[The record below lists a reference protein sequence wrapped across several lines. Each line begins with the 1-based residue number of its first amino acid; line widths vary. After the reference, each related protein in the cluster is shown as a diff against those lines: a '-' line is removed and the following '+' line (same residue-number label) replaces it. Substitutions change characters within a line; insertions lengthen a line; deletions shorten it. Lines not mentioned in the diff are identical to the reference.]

1 MFGLADGENKMVFG
15 LANRENNMYTWLVI
29 PKKTGTSWIIFPVFS
44 VFLELKTWNVRC
56 IWNVLLKMEVNTVV
70 ELGCNYETSELKPFL
85 HQQWI
90 YISEKNE
97 RGEIE
102 TKKI

>member
-44 VFLELKTWNVRC
+44 VFLGLKTWNVRC

-70 ELGCNYETSELKPFL
+70 ELGRNYETSELKPFL

-97 RGEIE
+97 RGEIK

>member
-44 VFLELKTWNVRC
+44 VFFGIKNLECSMHLEC
-56 IWNVLLKMEVNTVV
+56 SV
-70 ELGCNYETSELKPFL
+70 ENGGKHCRSVGP
-85 HQQWI
+85 
-90 YISEKNE
+90 
-97 RGEIE
+97 
-102 TKKI
+102 

>member
-1 MFGLADGENKMVFG
+1 MVGNSEKNRYKLDYFSSFFCFFGIEN
-15 LANRENNMYTWLVI
+15 
-29 PKKTGTSWIIFPVFS
+29 
-44 VFLELKTWNVRC
+44 LEC
-56 IWNVLLKMEVNTVV
+56 SMNVLLKMEVNTVV
-70 ELGCNYETSELKPFL
+70 ELGRNYETSELKPFL

>member
-15 LANRENNMYTWLVI
+15 LANRENKMYTWLVI

-44 VFLELKTWNVRC
+44 GFLGLKNWNVRY
-56 IWNVLLKMEVNTVV
+56 IWNVLLKMEKNTVV
-70 ELGCNYETSELKPFL
+70 ELGRNYETSELKPFL

-90 YISEKNE
+90 YISKKNE